1 MSKLIWADLYISDA
15 WSAAAPWPAQDM
27 ERGGGGEQQA
37 GMNIKANSSGRKGDI
52 GGGRAAFCLGTLVHL
67 TSWPWP
73 ACSATS
79 YTTINRL
86 VV

>member
-52 GGGRAAFCLGTLVHL
+52 GRGEGGLLSWDVGSSDFLAVACLFCYVL
-67 TSWPWP
+67 
-73 ACSATS
+73 
-79 YTTINRL
+79 YYNQ
-86 VV
+86 

>member
-15 WSAAAPWPAQDM
+15 WSAAAPWSAQDM
-27 ERGGGGEQQA
+27 ERGVGGGEQQA

-73 ACSATS
+73 
-79 YTTINRL
+79 TTINRL